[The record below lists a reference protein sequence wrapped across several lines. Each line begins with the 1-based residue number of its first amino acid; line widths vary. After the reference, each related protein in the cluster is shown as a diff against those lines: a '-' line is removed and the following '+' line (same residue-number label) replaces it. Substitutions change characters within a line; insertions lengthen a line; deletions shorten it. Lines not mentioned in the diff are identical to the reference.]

1 VTNSDDDLTVAAG
14 YSSSAMRLM
23 DDRGLPAT
31 PQNFALWYA
40 YFSKRLPA
48 LNSALDGLL
57 SSGEAIVT
65 SALSDLYDKFLG
77 QQQRDMALYTA
88 GQDLSTMLD
97 DVLSAVSQANDDAEV
112 FNAALAKSVGSLA
125 GLTDPKAIGRVVKAL
140 AENTQKMITQN
151 AALQE
156 KLEIS
161 SQEVATLKENL
172 VDVQK
177 EAMTDGLT
185 GIANRK
191 CFDLSLR
198 REIERVAKQAAPLC
212 LILTDI
218 DHFKKFNDTHGHQTG
233 DHVLRFVATMLQRSV
248 KSVDTAARYG
258 GEEFAVILPNTDLG
272 AAQALAESVRAMV
285 AGKHLRK
292 KQTGADIGSITLSL
306 GIAMYR
312 NGEPIASFV
321 KRADDALYRAKRS
334 GRNRAIAETA
344 LDAVAD

>member
-1 VTNSDDDLTVAAG
+1 MTIADDVTTAAEH
-14 YSSSAMRLM
+14 SSAAMRLM
-23 DDRGLPAT
+23 EAHGLPAT

-40 YFSKRLPA
+40 YSSKSDPSLVKI
-48 LNSALDGLL
+48 LDGLL
-57 SSGEAIVT
+57 AQPQSLVASTLAEVHE
-65 SALSDLYDKFLG
+65 KFLG
-77 QQQRDMALYTA
+77 RHDRDLAIYET
-88 GQDLSTMLD
+88 GQDLAGMLD

-112 FNAALAKSVGSLA
+112 FSTALAASAGSLA

-140 AENTQKMITQN
+140 AENTQQMITQN

-156 KLEIS
+156 KLEVS

-191 CFDLSLR
+191 CFDMTLR
-198 REIERVAKQAAPLC
+198 REIDRVAKDPAPLC

-233 DHVLRFVATMLQRSV
+233 DHVLRFVATMLSRSV
-248 KSVDTAARYG
+248 KSHDTAARYG
-258 GEEFAVILPNTDLG
+258 GEEFAVILPNTELE
-272 AAQALAESVRAMV
+272 AAMALAESVRAMV

-292 KQTGADIGSITLSL
+292 KQTGADIGNITLSL
-306 GIAMYR
+306 GVSKYR
-312 NGEPIASFV
+312 MGEPSAAFV
-321 KRADDALYRAKRS
+321 KRADDSLYQAKRA
-334 GRNRAIAETA
+334 GRNRAIAETE
-344 LDAVAD
+344 LDAAAD

>member
-1 VTNSDDDLTVAAG
+1 MTIADELTAAAEH
-14 YSSSAMRLM
+14 SSTAMRLM
-23 DDRGLPAT
+23 EAHAVPAT

-40 YFSKRLPA
+40 YSSKSNPRLVKV
-48 LNSALDGLL
+48 LDSILARPELL
-57 SSGEAIVT
+57 VASTLTDIHE
-65 SALSDLYDKFLG
+65 KFLG
-77 QQQRDMALYTA
+77 QQQRDLAILDA
-88 GQDLSTMLD
+88 GQDLSGMLD

-112 FNAALAKSVGSLA
+112 FSTALAASAGSLA

-140 AENTQKMITQN
+140 ADNTQQMIKQN

-156 KLEIS
+156 KLEVS

-191 CFDLSLR
+191 CFDMTLR
-198 REIERVAKQAAPLC
+198 REIDRAAKDQTPLC

-218 DHFKKFNDTHGHQTG
+218 DHFKKFNDRHGHQTG

-248 KSVDTAARYG
+248 KSHDTAARYG
-258 GEEFAVILPNTDLG
+258 GEEFAVILPSTELD
-272 AAQALAESVRAMV
+272 AAMALAESVRAMV

-292 KQTGADIGSITLSL
+292 KQTGADIGNITLSL
-306 GIAMYR
+306 GVAKYR
-312 NGEPIASFV
+312 TGEPSAAFV
-321 KRADDALYRAKRS
+321 KRADDGLYQAKRT
-334 GRNRAIAETA
+334 GRNRAIAETELNA
-344 LDAVAD
+344 AAD

>member
-1 VTNSDDDLTVAAG
+1 VQSADDLATAAE

-23 DDRGLPAT
+23 EAHGLPAT
-31 PQNFALWYA
+31 PQNFAVWYA
-40 YFSKRLPA
+40 YASRSNPRLVKV
-48 LNSALDGLL
+48 LDSLL
-57 SSGEAIVT
+57 ARPQLLVASTLAEIHEKFFGQHT
-65 SALSDLYDKFLG
+65 RDLAVYE
-77 QQQRDMALYTA
+77 A
-88 GQDLSTMLD
+88 GQDLKGMLD

-112 FNAALAKSVGSLA
+112 FSAALAASAGSLA

-140 AENTQKMITQN
+140 AENTQQMIKQN

-156 KLEIS
+156 KLEVS

-191 CFDLSLR
+191 CFDLTLR
-198 REIERVAKQAAPLC
+198 REMERAGKSSAPLC

-248 KSVDTAARYG
+248 KSHDTAARYG
-258 GEEFAVILPNTDLG
+258 GEEFAVILPNTELE
-272 AAQALAESVRAMV
+272 AAMALAESVRAMV

-292 KQTGADIGSITLSL
+292 KQTGADIGNITLSL
-306 GIAMYR
+306 GVSKYR
-312 NGEPIASFV
+312 MGEAVSTFV
-321 KRADDALYRAKRS
+321 KRADDGLYKAKRT
-334 GRNRAIAETA
+334 GRNRAIAETELSA
-344 LDAVAD
+344 AAD